1 MVVASSVRI
10 EHHLPD
16 AEQEPVPHSSGQPGN
31 MGSLWPISVPWFAGY
46 GRSPPPPR
54 GRVTLLW
61 SFPYSVNQSSTIGE
75 GIAESVTP
83 GSSQFSTM

>member
-16 AEQEPVPHSSGQPGN
+16 AEQESVPHSSGHLGN
-31 MGSLWPISVPWFAGY
+31 MALSGLSVSHGWLVMGVLPG
-46 GRSPPPPR
+46 

-61 SFPYSVNQSSTIGE
+61 SFPYSVNQASTIGE
-75 GIAESVTP
+75 GLAESVTR
-83 GSSQFSTM
+83 GSPQFSTM